1 MVEGALYWPRGAKIE
16 PGAVNHRNIA
26 GRQCGFVAG
35 QVPVGIDP
43 QMVFADV
50 AAVIEAEIAVM
61 AEIQQSGRIRGG
73 GKRHPESC
81 LVIRFCNAVGAC
93 YLHRAGKTHM
103 PVRIGQAEAGMRRPG
118 IEYPP
123 VSGPETVAA
132 AMKYVTTIAV
142 AVEPVEL
149 AVDQGAGTADPVD
162 HASDSGAME
171 PAMHEVVVNA
181 VEPQHKRDVTAIVGR
196 VEPQVL
202 QRRAP

>member
-1 MVEGALYWPRGAKIE
+1 
-16 PGAVNHRNIA
+16 
-26 GRQCGFVAG
+26 
-35 QVPVGIDP
+35 
-43 QMVFADV
+43 
-50 AAVIEAEIAVM
+50 
-61 AEIQQSGRIRGG
+61 
-73 GKRHPESC
+73 
-81 LVIRFCNAVGAC
+81 
-93 YLHRAGKTHM
+93 M

-149 AVDQGAGTADPVD
+149 AVNQGAGTAAPVD

-181 VEPQHKRDVTAIVGR
+181 VEPRYKRDVTAIVGR

-202 QRRAP
+202 QRRAL